1 MTVQMINQRFQFG
14 KDESIMTKNDYGKG
28 YDLDRWF
35 TSYITDI
42 PIATD
47 TDTAKKEIIEFCQ
60 QNLDKQ
66 LNVGLG
72 DLTLERNCLLGYWQF
87 TLMTLS
93 ELTVGLPDF
102 NS

>member
-14 KDESIMTKNDYGKG
+14 KDESIMTKNDYDKG
-28 YDLDRWF
+28 YDLERWF

-42 PIATD
+42 PIVTD
-47 TDTAKKEIIEFCQ
+47 TDTAKEEIIAFCRK
-60 QNLDKQ
+60 NLEPH
-66 LNVGLG
+66 LNVKG